1 MSKSHIEFLEHTAD
15 IGIKIK
21 APTLE
26 QLFIL
31 AAEGMFEIII
41 PNRKVNSLENIK
53 VQVNAIDREELLINW
68 LSELNYLFQ
77 TQQFLLNTVSE
88 IQVSDK
94 SLSAKISG
102 EKIDPARHP
111 VETEIKAITFH
122 KLYIR
127 QEKTKWT
134 AQVIFDI

>member
-41 PNRKVNSLENIK
+41 PNRKVNSLEIFE
-53 VQVNAIDREELLINW
+53 VQVNAIDREELFINW

-102 EKIDPARHP
+102 EKIDPERHP

-122 KLYIR
+122 KLFIR